1 MKTINDIYEGILDD
15 VDTSI
20 KDMDNT
26 ISKIQVK
33 NQGLWTKYYVYGI
46 GYTNSSAIKR
56 FLKLGKLKKFL
67 KSTNRDVINDK
78 YNHSYTGWDK
88 EISASM
94 LPYIQ
99 SIVSLVITTPCDNDI
114 KYYNFDN
121 FTKELRSNIS
131 KELNQL
137 VTPPYKL
144 DCYFR
149 VAQYEYSSGIEVS
162 ILSSDLVLCQIQLEC
177 K

>member
-56 FLKLGKLKKFL
+56 FFKLGKLKKFL

-114 KYYNFDN
+114 KPHNVA
-121 FTKELRSNIS
+121 KELRSNIS
-131 KELNQL
+131 NELNQL
-137 VTPPYKL
+137 VNPPYKL
-144 DCYFR
+144 DCHFR
-149 VAQYEYSSGIEVS
+149 LAQYEYSYGIEVS
-162 ILSSDLVLCQIQLEC
+162 ILSSDSVLCQIQLEY